1 MNSDLIELAKYI
13 QDKYFENKIYEY
25 KNFESLIFEILNG
38 YHIELSFINTP
49 DNISYN
55 ILNFKRPMININIW
69 YDEEE
74 NKKFNIF
81 IITKYTNENNA
92 EKINKRGTKKEIKN
106 EIDSI
111 IGKLLMHLN
120 V

>member
-1 MNSDLIELAKYI
+1 MNPDLIELAKYI

-25 KNFESLIFEILNG
+25 KNFESLIFENLNN
-38 YHIELSFINTP
+38 YHIELSFIDSP
-49 DNISYN
+49 DGISYN

-92 EKINKRGTKKEIKN
+92 EKINKKGTKKEIKN

-111 IGKLLMHLN
+111 IEKLLMHLTI
-120 V
+120 